1 MRKAKQ
7 TFLED
12 HGKPKAF
19 WRAILKEWFSE
30 RNAEIFDRAF
40 LENVPYEQV
49 AVEFGLSVRQVKT
62 ISEKIEKRIVQI
74 AL

>member
-12 HGKPKAF
+12 HGKPKSF
-19 WRAILKEWFSE
+19 WREILKEWFPE
-30 RNAEIFDRAF
+30 RNAEIFERSF

>member
-1 MRKAKQ
+1 M
-7 TFLED
+7 
-12 HGKPKAF
+12 
-19 WRAILKEWFSE
+19 KEWFPE
-30 RNAEIFDRAF
+30 RNAEVFDRAF

>member
-1 MRKAKQ
+1 MRTAKQ

-12 HGKPKAF
+12 HGKPKSF
-19 WRAILKEWFSE
+19 WREILKEWFPE
-30 RNAEIFDRAF
+30 RDAEIFDRAF

-49 AVEFGLSVRQVKT
+49 AVEFGLQPRQCKK
-62 ISEKIEKRIVQI
+62 IALSIEKRIEKI